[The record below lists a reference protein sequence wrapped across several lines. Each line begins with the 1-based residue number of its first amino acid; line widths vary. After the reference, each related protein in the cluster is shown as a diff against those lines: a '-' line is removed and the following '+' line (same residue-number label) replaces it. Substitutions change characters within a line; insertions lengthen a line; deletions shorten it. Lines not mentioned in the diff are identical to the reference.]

1 MKSFT
6 HVRVLVVD
14 DMTSMR
20 MLIKGFLHKLGI
32 VQIEEAQNGEAAWEK
47 ITTMTFDLIICDWDM
62 PKMTGIELLKTLKQ
76 QPAYQAIPF
85 VMLTANAQRAHVEE
99 AIQQGVDGYIH
110 KPFKP
115 NVFIERVRDLL
126 QRHCSL

>member
-14 DMTSMR
+14 DMASMR

-32 VQIEEAQNGEAAWEK
+32 TQIEEAQNGEVAWEK
-47 ITTMTFDLIICDWDM
+47 ITSMAFDIIICDWDM
-62 PKMTGIELLKTLKQ
+62 PKMTGIELLKTVKNQ
-76 QPAYQAIPF
+76 TPYQSIPF

-99 AIQQGVDGYIH
+99 AAQHGVDGYIH

-115 NVFIERVRDLL
+115 NVFIERIRDLL
-126 QRHCSL
+126 QRQG